1 MNGKQD
7 ESVRKESAETFTMEM
22 GAMTPPEGRKPAAEG
37 PALSG
42 ETAPS
47 MRIGRYAVVRELGR
61 GGMGIVYEA
70 TDPAIGRRIAIKVIN
85 VQFLAGAGEAQVL
98 RERLFREAHSAGALS
113 HSGIVVVYD
122 VGEDREMAFIAM
134 EFVDGPSLQQVLQ
147 SVGKL
152 RPAEVVDILR
162 QVAAALDYAHSN
174 GVVHRDIKPPNIMLH
189 KGSQVK
195 IADFGI
201 AKITTAPK
209 YTATGLV
216 MGTPAYMSP
225 EQIEGRDVDG
235 RSDQFSLAVVAY
247 EMLTGAT
254 PFQGESYASMV
265 HSIVYGQRP
274 SASAANPSL
283 PAAVD
288 PVFGR
293 AMAARPEYRFA
304 TCTEL
309 ISALDAALHSTV
321 PVSAPKA
328 MPVAAPAAAQPSP
341 APPARG
347 VPWVLVACIML
358 LALALGGAAVYKFW
372 PALRGVAGGQTQSA
386 RPSTANPAASA
397 AIETPAPSSP
407 PPAAPIEKEG
417 KPPAPAVPTGLP
429 SAKGIAPNAAAQRE
443 PGQLPGAKSVTAGK
457 ETAAHAAQTPVLSAT
472 DIAREEADVVPLIKK
487 GIIVSAARRWTDTGI
502 DLRPGDTLDVGAHG
516 LIRVSASRNI
526 PAMEPGGYRPD
537 CARARLVFGQ
547 PADVA
552 AVPAPTLSCWSL
564 IGRVGG
570 TIFEVGAQSTVP
582 QGSAGRLYLGVNDDD
597 LRDNSGTWTAVVSVL
612 RH

>member
-1 MNGKQD
+1 M
-7 ESVRKESAETFTMEM
+7 SAED
-22 GAMTPPEGRKPAAEG
+22 RKPDAQD
-37 PALSG
+37 PASPG

-134 EFVDGPSLQQVLQ
+134 EYVDGPSLQQVLQ
-147 SVGKL
+147 SGRKL
-152 RPAEVVDILR
+152 QPAEAMDILR

-189 KGSQVK
+189 KGRQVK

-201 AKITTAPK
+201 AKVTTAPK
-209 YTATGLV
+209 YTATGMV

-225 EQIEGRDVDG
+225 EQIEGREVDG

-247 EMLTGAT
+247 ELLTGAS
-254 PFQGESYASMV
+254 PFTGGSYASMV

-274 SASAANPSL
+274 SAHVANPLLS
-283 PAAVD
+283 AAVD
-288 PVFGR
+288 PVFAR
-293 AMAARPEYRFA
+293 ALASSPEYRFA
-304 TCTEL
+304 TCTEFV
-309 ISALDAALHSTV
+309 SALDTALHAAV
-321 PVSAPKA
+321 PVSAPIA
-328 MPVAAPAAAQPSP
+328 TPVVMPMTTPLATPAAAQPLP

-347 VPWVLVACIML
+347 VRWVLVAFAMV
-358 LALALGGAAVYKFW
+358 LALALGGAVVYKFW
-372 PALRGVAGGQTQSA
+372 PALQGLVGGQAQGV
-386 RPSTANPAASA
+386 RPSVPNPAQSKATEA
-397 AIETPAPSSP
+397 PAPSFP
-407 PPAAPIEKEG
+407 PPAAPTGKDG
-417 KPPAPAVPTGLP
+417 KPPAPAAQADLHSPA
-429 SAKGIAPNAAAQRE
+429 AKEVVPNAVAHRE
-443 PGQLPGAKSVTAGK
+443 PGQIPGAKSITATR
-457 ETAAHAAQTPVLSAT
+457 ETSAHAVQTPVRSAT
-472 DIAREEADVVPLIKK
+472 DIAREQAEVVPAIKK
-487 GIIVSAARRWTDTGI
+487 GIIVSATRRWTDTGI
-502 DLRPGDTLDVGAHG
+502 DLRPGDTLDVEAHG
-516 LIRVSASRNI
+516 LIRVSANLRI
-526 PAMEPGGYRPD
+526 PAQDPGGYRPG
-537 CARARLVFGQ
+537 CARARLMFGQ

-582 QGSAGRLYLGVNDDD
+582 EGSAGRLYLGVNDDD